1 MNGRELMNYG
11 NGYFNPYLSNFQNN
25 MNNQPTQQSNLNWI
39 DVNNINEINNI
50 TVQPN
55 TTAWI
60 KFLNDPII
68 ATKTSDSMG
77 ICTTKFFK
85 IEEIQMDTQQAKNTD
100 EFVTKKDFEKFLS
113 DFNAKFDSLTK
124 QNKNNK

>member
-1 MNGRELMNYG
+1 MNYT

-25 MNNQPTQQSNLNWI
+25 INNQPTQQSNLNWI

-60 KFLNDPII
+60 KFINDPII

-77 ICTTKFFK
+77 ICTTKYFK
-85 IEEIQMDTQQAKNTD
+85 IEEIQMDTQQSKNTD
-100 EFVTKKDFEKFLS
+100 EFVTKKDFEKFLN

-124 QNKNNK
+124 QNNNNKNK

>member
-1 MNGRELMNYG
+1 MNYT
-11 NGYFNPYLSNFQNN
+11 NGYFNPYLNNYQQSYQQN
-25 MNNQPTQQSNLNWI
+25 TQNSNLNWI
-39 DVNNINEINNI
+39 DVSNINEINNI

-60 KFLNDPII
+60 KFINDPII

-77 ICTTKFFK
+77 ICTTKYFK
-85 IEEIQMDTQQAKNTD
+85 IEEIQMDTQQSKNTD
-100 EFVTKKDFEKFLS
+100 EFVTKKDFEKFLN

-124 QNKNNK
+124 QNNNNKNK